1 MLSSF
6 CICGT
11 AAMTAAALRTC
22 AKNQFYIFG
31 EWCNSEHASAE
42 QVRFL
47 HRQYSLDE
55 KR

>member
-31 EWCNSEHASAE
+31 EWCNSIPAVKSANTH
-42 QVRFL
+42 VPSR
-47 HRQYSLDE
+47 
-55 KR
+55 